1 MGLAFL
7 LQNVYLLPI
16 TVVAMVVVVGALG
29 FRANRRR
36 GYGPL
41 VLGVVAASLLLVG
54 KFALDM
60 APMLYAGI
68 VVLIVASVWNS
79 WPVRAK
85 ISANS

>member
-1 MGLAFL
+1 M
-7 LQNVYLLPI
+7 LQNAYLLPI
-16 TVVAMVVVVGALG
+16 TVIALVLVVGALG
-29 FRANRRR
+29 FRAARRR

-60 APMLYAGI
+60 APVLYVGI
-68 VVLIVASVWNS
+68 GLLIVASVWNA

-85 ISANS
+85 MSTNP